1 MYYICICVLYICVR
15 MRVLYKYICII
26 YVYAYYIYAL
36 LYICVRMRV
45 LYKYMCII
53 YVYAL
58 LYIIY
63 VLNMYMRLR
72 ARIGCLSK
80 CKGIRKTELF
90 CTKDVQWWS
99 IKIEE
104 YVGMES

>member
-1 MYYICICVLYICVR
+1 MRLSLLYVYACYYICICV
-15 MRVLYKYICII
+15 
-26 YVYAYYIYAL
+26 

-90 CTKDVQWWS
+90 CTNDVQWWS